1 MVAFGDNV
9 FVVTGDGST
18 NKQLIHYDG
27 STWTVESL
35 GTSITG
41 YFTGIHFVKGRLVV
55 TGKSSIAEY
64 LWEANPYTGNFTG
77 VFQTSSAILTVEPT
91 HDITSVVD
99 AGAVILAASTD
110 GNIYSLKD
118 VSGTLQLQGQSH
130 IGDEQVTAIEALEG
144 IIIFGTREVGT
155 NIGRLYRSDLTVA
168 DDLYVLANRQL
179 LKEWDNG
186 VDASPQAMFA
196 SRDSVY
202 VGIRES
208 ETETYLWRYYLP
220 TAGLARD
227 LRIPG
232 TGSVNGIKQVAG
244 LFFALVQGTTGG
256 VFLETSTYESEGYI
270 VLSAADFFTAE
281 SKQFVGAEVST
292 FALPNNTSV
301 ELYYSTKFE
310 ALDNPTDGSFQLA
323 LDQAAG
329 VGDTEKQIAEVSRY
343 IVGKVIL
350 KSEAGAD
357 TPKVKSVQFRA
368 LARPELV
375 VAQIPINISDRV
387 ERPGRKPVKVKGL
400 GDVLYSALRSKEG
413 DSVTLELFDP
423 AEIIRGVVERISY
436 PINSNV
442 ERGSVTQYA
451 IITVRG
457 TRQPTITDVT
467 STEVFGI
474 NALGLMR
481 FGA

>member
-64 LWEANPYTGNFTG
+64 LWEADPYTGNFTG
-77 VFQTSSAILTVEPT
+77 IFQSTSALVTVEPT
-91 HDITSVVD
+91 HDITSVID
-99 AGAVILAASTD
+99 AGAVLLAASTD

-118 VSGTLQLQGQSH
+118 VSGTLQLQGLSH
-130 IGDEQVTAIEALEG
+130 IGDEEVTAIEALEG

-155 NIGRLYRSDLTVA
+155 NTGRLYRSDLTVA

-186 VDASPQAMFA
+186 VDASPQSMFA

-232 TGSVNGIKQVAG
+232 TGSVNGIKQVGG

-256 VFLETSTYESEGYI
+256 VFLETSTYESTGYI
-270 VLSAADFFTAE
+270 ITSAADFFTAE

-292 FALPNNTSV
+292 FPIPDNTDV
-301 ELYYSTKFE
+301 ELRFSTNFQDLDTPNSTNYKLALKQTPKKDLEKYFTGPTAAAISSDPISTAKILTKFSKSNDKLKII
-310 ALDNPTDGSFQLA
+310 AGFMDGKVLD
-323 LDQAAG
+323 
-329 VGDTEKQIAEVSRY
+329 EKEVS
-343 IVGKVIL
+343 VI
-350 KSEAGAD
+350 A
-357 TPKVKSVQFRA
+357 
-368 LARPELV
+368 
-375 VAQIPINISDRV
+375 
-387 ERPGRKPVKVKGL
+387 
-400 GDVLYSALRSKEG
+400 
-413 DSVTLELFDP
+413 TLP
-423 AEIIRGVVERISY
+423 S
-436 PINSNV
+436 
-442 ERGSVTQYA
+442 
-451 IITVRG
+451 
-457 TRQPTITDVT
+457 
-467 STEVFGI
+467 
-474 NALGLMR
+474 
-481 FGA
+481 